1 LGEDYA
7 TVTRRHCE
15 LCGRDTEQRAL
26 YAIRACTIYRCEACS
41 LGSTALPPQVNVL
54 DIYDES
60 YFRGGQSDGY
70 GDYLAS
76 EQVLRREF
84 RSSIEKLRRN
94 VPARGR
100 LLEVG
105 CAYGFFLAEARPYF
119 DCVGV
124 EVSAAAVEHG
134 RRLGLDV
141 RQGVLSPEMANGLG
155 TFDAVVM
162 LDVIEHLDRPADTLR
177 LLASFLR
184 PNGVVMI
191 STGDWGSA
199 VARVMGRRWRLMT
212 PPQHLFFFS
221 RRTLTGM
228 LEKAGFEVL
237 SSTHPWKVVPVGLM
251 AYQVASRLGFKF
263 PVGKTMYSAGVPV
276 NLFDAVQIL
285 ARKSSSV

>member
-1 LGEDYA
+1 LVEEQD

-15 LCGRDTEQRAL
+15 LCERDTEQQLL
-26 YAIRACTIYRCEACS
+26 YAIRSCAIYRCEACG
-41 LGSTALPPQVNVL
+41 LGSTALPADVNVL
-54 DIYDES
+54 QIYDES

-76 EQVLRREF
+76 EDVLRREF
-84 RSSIEKLRRN
+84 RGSIERLRRH
-94 VPARGR
+94 VPSRGR

-124 EVSAAAVEHG
+124 EVSAAAVEHS

-141 RQGVLSPEMANGLG
+141 RQGVLSQEIANDLG

-177 LLASFLR
+177 LLASILR

-221 RRTLTGM
+221 RRTLTSM
-228 LEKAGFEVL
+228 LQKAGFEVL

-251 AYQVASRLGFKF
+251 AYQVVSRLGFKL

-276 NLFDAVQIL
+276 NLFDAVQVL
-285 ARKSSSV
+285 ARKSSG